1 MDLSLRRS
9 RVLFGMIEEKPV
21 NMAEVFD
28 VAKEFFGVNKNY
40 NLPNVTVGKYI
51 NGLDKVALYAK
62 CGDKVID
69 VPVDDVNAVYCN

>member
-1 MDLSLRRS
+1 MDLNLRRYK
-9 RVLFGMIEEKPV
+9 VLFGMIEEKPV

-51 NGLDKVALYAK
+51 NFKDEVALYAK
-62 CGDKVID
+62 CGDKVVD

>member
-1 MDLSLRRS
+1 MDLSLRPS

-51 NGLDKVALYAK
+51 NGLNEVALYAK